1 MGEGRDPDAVEPD
14 IDNTISGGNFNG
26 PVGQFG
32 FVHGDVHLNPPRSPE
47 EAAFRARYMK
57 KMQEEWDAQ
66 EKAKRDAENKP
77 AVGGVRNSL
86 RHRVHRDLRLPGL
99 ECLESLR
106 QFPSREA
113 VELRLHGERR
123 PSAGVSVVN
132 VKHTAFGH

>member
-77 AVGGVRNSL
+77 AVGGCAILYGIVFIVIFGFLAWSAWKAYDNF
-86 RHRVHRDLRLPGL
+86 HREKQSSCVYMENGGPPQ
-99 ECLESLR
+99 EC
-106 QFPSREA
+106 PW
-113 VELRLHGERR
+113 
-123 PSAGVSVVN
+123 
-132 VKHTAFGH
+132 